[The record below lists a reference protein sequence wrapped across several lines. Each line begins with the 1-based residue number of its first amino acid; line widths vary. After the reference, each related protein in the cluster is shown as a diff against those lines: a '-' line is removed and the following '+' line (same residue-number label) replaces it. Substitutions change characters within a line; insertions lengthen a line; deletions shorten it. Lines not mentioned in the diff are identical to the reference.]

1 MMFRSTWPGQVAC
14 PLWKKKWKF
23 FCRASWV
30 GLSNIP
36 KVGVWKRASNLC
48 NVQAVE
54 PSIWKGNMKEGSPNN
69 TKTISKSLTRIGQF
83 PACSAAHSHCKSDST
98 NFPGVLP
105 VDCLHLTFQFE
116 GRRSSRSPSSMVP
129 SSLESTS
136 MQRRDQGCSAHAS
149 SELLLR
155 LLRLYPP
162 VQSPVKRRM
171 LFQKT

>member
-1 MMFRSTWPGQVAC
+1 
-14 PLWKKKWKF
+14 
-23 FCRASWV
+23 
-30 GLSNIP
+30 
-36 KVGVWKRASNLC
+36 
-48 NVQAVE
+48 
-54 PSIWKGNMKEGSPNN
+54 MKEGSPNN

-149 SELLLR
+149 SELLLC
-155 LLRLYPP
+155 LLRSIHQFRVRSSAACCSRKPRGLLMFHLET
-162 VQSPVKRRM
+162 SSSTM
-171 LFQKT
+171 LFHLNTQDSNGSPA